1 MSNVVEL
8 DAMKPHQQGPSV
20 CLLCGHITQSV
31 APVGMGRMQ
40 CSRCQCLTVTWAGN
54 LSEAEYFMARQT
66 TPVPLPDLHVALG
79 EMWMPNDAD
88 SRAPS
93 GASAGVQS

>member
-79 EMWMPNDAD
+79 EMWMPNE
-88 SRAPS
+88 PVQP
-93 GASAGVQS
+93 ASCQGTNDE